1 MGLLACRA
9 GAASVVLLQR
19 EVVRDVRSRPAQAGA
34 VDVVRALIRDLLAQK
49 HSWEV
54 LVLQEVKFEVLM
66 LLKAALWVGC

>member
-1 MGLLACRA
+1 M
-9 GAASVVLLQR
+9 
-19 EVVRDVRSRPAQAGA
+19 RDVRSRPAQAGA